1 MLTCKSGLALSDGVG
16 LLAAEAPSLSSCPSC
31 DLRSRI
37 FALACARSL
46 ASFALALREETE
58 TEREEK
64 KKKAERAGCA
74 VGAHVCGG
82 HGALTTA
89 GSCDVLLNHSL
100 ELGVL
105 GLHFEL
111 HVC

>member
-64 KKKAERAGCA
+64 KKKG
-74 VGAHVCGG
+74 
-82 HGALTTA
+82 
-89 GSCDVLLNHSL
+89 
-100 ELGVL
+100 
-105 GLHFEL
+105 
-111 HVC
+111 